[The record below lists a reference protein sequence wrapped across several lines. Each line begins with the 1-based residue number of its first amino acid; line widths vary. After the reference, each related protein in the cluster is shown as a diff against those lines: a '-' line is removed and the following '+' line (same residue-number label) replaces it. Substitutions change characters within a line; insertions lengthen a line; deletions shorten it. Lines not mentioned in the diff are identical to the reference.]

1 VFFRKAN
8 RTMIGVVMLASAAL
22 CLLLAAGWTIYSY
35 HLTRTAL
42 RATGH
47 ITQMVER
54 HGDHGDYWYP
64 VYTFADRNGVPH
76 TIHSGV
82 GSAPPAY
89 AVGDAVTVLY
99 YAGNGIDAHLNEW
112 STLWGVPLVLLA
124 VAVINLPIGIGV
136 LLWPRI
142 AGHLRPAPG
151 G

>member
-1 VFFRKAN
+1 MFFRKAN
-8 RTMIGVVMLASAAL
+8 RTMIGVLMVASAAV
-22 CLLLAAGWTIYSY
+22 CLLLSAGWAVYSY

-42 RATGH
+42 RATGR

-64 VYTFADRNGVPH
+64 VYTFADRDGAFH

-89 AVGDAVTVLY
+89 EVGDSVMVLY
-99 YAGNGIDAHLNEW
+99 YAGAGNDAHLNQW
-112 STLWGVPLVLLA
+112 STLWGVPLVALA
-124 VAVINLPIGIGV
+124 VAAINLPIGIGV
-136 LLWPRI
+136 LFWPRI
-142 AGHLRPAPG
+142 AGHWRPTPG